1 MKMKSKIHT
10 LITILAFFIGTTFFY
25 GQRNDW
31 EKIKS
36 LKVAYFTEQ
45 LELSSNE
52 AKGFW
57 PIYDNFEKKLH
68 TLYRSRRDLKR
79 KYDYN
84 NLSEKDS
91 KHLLETYLEF
101 EKEKVDITK
110 TYYAKIS
117 KVLSYRKTY
126 KLARLE
132 EEFKRR
138 LIREYRDKHKKGKQ

>member
-1 MKMKSKIHT
+1 MKNNT
-10 LITILAFFIGTTFFY
+10 RNLITVLVFFIGTTVFY
-25 GQRNDW
+25 GQKNDW

-36 LKVAYFTEQ
+36 LKVAYFTEK

-52 AKGFW
+52 AKDFW
-57 PIYDNFEKKLH
+57 PIYDDFETDLHKL
-68 TLYRSRRDLKR
+68 YEGRRDLKK

-91 KHLLETYLEF
+91 KHLLDTYLEF

-110 TYYAKIS
+110 AYYAKIS

-126 KLARLE
+126 KLARVE
-132 EEFKRR
+132 EEFKRQ
-138 LIREYRDKHKKGKQ
+138 LIREYRDKHQKGKQ